1 MEQLDLAAMAACD
14 SPSLFYLGRVSMTAT
29 VDNWAKEHLPAQL
42 YDNNLYAQIL
52 LEAHRRGIW
61 GDLPPEDAKL
71 NQQALK
77 PGEEGRIMS
86 SSGTKE
92 FGSLQN
98 GTEVLPHSCSQ
109 KITDLVIVIYLT
121 CLRAGIFRRLY

>member
-14 SPSLFYLGRVSMTAT
+14 TPYLFRLGRVSITAT
-29 VDNWAKEHLPAQL
+29 VDNWAQEHLPAQL

-71 NQQALK
+71 NQLALK
-77 PGEEGRIMS
+77 PGEEGRINV
-86 SSGTKE
+86 
-92 FGSLQN
+92 FLQDRGPKN
-98 GTEVLPHSCSQ
+98 LGHYRMGQ
-109 KITDLVIVIYLT
+109 KSYHTPVP
-121 CLRAGIFRRLY
+121 RRLLTL

>member
-1 MEQLDLAAMAACD
+1 
-14 SPSLFYLGRVSMTAT
+14 MTAT

-86 SSGTKE
+86 SYKIGDKKIWVITE
-92 FGSLQN
+92 WDRSL
-98 GTEVLPHSCSQ
+98 TTLLFPE
-109 KITDLVIVIYLT
+109 DY
-121 CLRAGIFRRLY
+121 

>member
-14 SPSLFYLGRVSMTAT
+14 TPYLFRLGRVSMTAT

-42 YDNNLYAQIL
+42 YDNDLYAQIL

-71 NQQALK
+71 NQLALK

-86 SSGTKE
+86 SYKIGD
-92 FGSLQN
+92 
-98 GTEVLPHSCSQ
+98 Q
-109 KITDLVIVIYLT
+109 KNLGHYRMGQKCYHTPVP
-121 CLRAGIFRRLY
+121 RRLLTL

>member
-14 SPSLFYLGRVSMTAT
+14 TPYLFRLGRVSMTAT
-29 VDNWAKEHLPAQL
+29 VDNWAQEHLPAQL

-86 SSGTKE
+86 SYKIGDQRIWVITE
-92 FGSLQN
+92 WDRSL
-98 GTEVLPHSCSQ
+98 TTLLFPE
-109 KITDLVIVIYLT
+109 DY
-121 CLRAGIFRRLY
+121 